1 MVAEAAGCP
10 LRSVL
15 CQSLYK
21 RPGAKESLRGR
32 TTGGPRAQVQWVRA
46 SRSRGQLGEKRQD
59 GPVSKLCHL
68 NMERAKGEKVQS
80 VKQPTVFKTDLN
92 QEIGQDRCVLQ
103 RKESFGDTAKV
114 EEGEVRGS
122 PALWGHTEQGHAD
135 PFPQARVC
143 KHTVQ
148 RLSQQ

>member
-1 MVAEAAGCP
+1 MSSVNPSTNVLAPRKASEAEQLVDPVHRCSGSEH
-10 LRSVL
+10 RD
-15 CQSLYK
+15 
-21 RPGAKESLRGR
+21 PGGNSG
-32 TTGGPRAQVQWVRA
+32 
-46 SRSRGQLGEKRQD
+46 KRQD